1 MEVYALLTELLY
13 CCYFYT
19 DSLTFYSSPYF
30 LKCFPHFFLFFP
42 HFSFALFAHFHF
54 FSSPLTRF
62 CSRHFFKCFPHFF
75 LFFPHFSFAL
85 FALFHF
91 LLLPSPVSAPVTF
104 YFSPYFFVILLTF
117 FPLLL
122 FFFPVPALKILLFLT
137 RAVVCRGYGSLRLMQ
152 LCWRESYGRSSSSN
166 IFSPGRGAH
175 RQQIHHQ
182 HCNYFSDTLP

>member
-1 MEVYALLTELLY
+1 MVPSLFFILSSLFLCFICSFSLFSFSPHPFLLP
-13 CCYFYT
+13 
-19 DSLTFYSSPYF
+19 SLFEMLPSLF
-30 LKCFPHFFLFFP
+30 LFLPHFF
-42 HFSFALFAHFHF
+42 
-54 FSSPLTRF
+54 
-62 CSRHFFKCFPHFF
+62 
-75 LFFPHFSFAL
+75 FAL

-91 LLLPSPVSAPVTF
+91 LLLPSPVSSPVTF

-137 RAVVCRGYGSLRLMQ
+137 RVVVCRGYGSLRLMQ

>member
-1 MEVYALLTELLY
+1 MLEVYALLTELLY

-62 CSRHFFKCFPHFF
+62 CSRHF
-75 LFFPHFSFAL
+75 
-85 FALFHF
+85 
-91 LLLPSPVSAPVTF
+91 LLLPLLFCHTA
-104 YFSPYFFVILLTF
+104 YLFSPTLV
-117 FPLLL
+117 
-122 FFFPVPALKILLFLT
+122 FFPVPALKILLFLT
-137 RAVVCRGYGSLRLMQ
+137 RVVVCRGYGSLRLMQ